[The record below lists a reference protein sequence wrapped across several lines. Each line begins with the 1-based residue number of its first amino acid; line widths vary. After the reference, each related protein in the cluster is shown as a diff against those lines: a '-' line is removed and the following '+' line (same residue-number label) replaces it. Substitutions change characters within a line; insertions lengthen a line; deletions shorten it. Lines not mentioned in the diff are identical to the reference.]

1 MIDPADV
8 PVDIAA
14 VVPEGNPSDIP
25 ASNSELVVKPI
36 SARLKFIRS
45 ASFAQIL
52 SLNSEDIEE
61 IE

>member
-14 VVPEGNPSDIP
+14 VVPEGNQSDTP
-25 ASNSELVVKPI
+25 ASNSELIVKSI
-36 SARLKFIRS
+36 SASLKFIRS

-61 IE
+61 IQ